1 MFRTI
6 MALLVALVTAVLIGA
21 FQILNLDWSIIQN
34 DILNAGPLMTQ
45 NLATMGASLFG
56 VLLVPYASAMSGV
69 YSPLV
74 ALGVAGF
81 IAGLISKSG
90 VRMLFVSII
99 TLVLFFL
106 GYFILNNLGG
116 YTDFNAMLG
125 IARTMAIDLGV
136 AFGLLFIPGIIGAS
150 LTAED
155 Y

>member
-6 MALLVALVTAVLIGA
+6 MALIIALVTAVLIA
-21 FQILNLDWSIIQN
+21 LFQFIDLNGLIAIVEAGDIQN
-34 DILNAGPLMTQ
+34 NA
-45 NLATMGASLFG
+45 LALGALVFE
-56 VLLVPYASAMSGV
+56 LLLSPYSKAMLGL

-81 IAGLISKSG
+81 ISGLVSKSG

-99 TLVLFFL
+99 ALVLFFL
-106 GYFILNNLGG
+106 GYFLLNLGG
-116 YTDFNAMLG
+116 GITDFSGMLG
-125 IARTMAIDLGV
+125 QVQTMAIDLGV
-136 AFGLLFIPGIIGAS
+136 AFALLFIPGIIGAS

>member
-6 MALLVALVTAVLIGA
+6 IALVIALVTAVLIA
-21 FQILNLDWSIIQN
+21 LFQFIDLNGLIAIVEAGDIQN
-34 DILNAGPLMTQ
+34 NA
-45 NLATMGASLFG
+45 LALGALVFE
-56 VLLVPYASAMSGV
+56 LLLSPYSKAMLGL

-81 IAGLISKSG
+81 IAGLVSKSG

-99 TLVLFFL
+99 SLVLFFL
-106 GYFILNNLGG
+106 GYFLLNLGG
-116 YTDFNAMLG
+116 GITDFSAMLG
-125 IARTMAIDLGV
+125 QVQTMAIDLGV
-136 AFGLLFIPGIIGAS
+136 AFALLFIPGIIGAS